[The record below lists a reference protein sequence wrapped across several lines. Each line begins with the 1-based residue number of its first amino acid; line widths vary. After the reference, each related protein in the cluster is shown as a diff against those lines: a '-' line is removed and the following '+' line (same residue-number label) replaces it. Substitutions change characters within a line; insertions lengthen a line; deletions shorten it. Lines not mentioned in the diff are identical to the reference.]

1 MIYYDNYV
9 VMSILYD
16 VVIVQ
21 HFEIILTI
29 IYIVVIFISE
39 ILQYF
44 TAVILLTALPSRNMA
59 TSLPHLVAIDVE
71 RTQQYQGDT

>member
-9 VMSILYD
+9 VISILYD
-16 VVIVQ
+16 VVIIQ

-29 IYIVVIFISE
+29 IYIVVIFISG

-44 TAVILLTALPSRNMA
+44 TAVILLTALSLSRHPWQCF
-59 TSLPHLVAIDVE
+59 TFSEVV
-71 RTQQYQGDT
+71 

>member
-1 MIYYDNYV
+1 MVTQLMIYYNNYV
-9 VMSILYD
+9 VISILYD

-29 IYIVVIFISE
+29 IYIVVIFISG

-44 TAVILLTALPSRNMA
+44 TASTLLTPLTIYSDYELE
-59 TSLPHLVAIDVE
+59 S
-71 RTQQYQGDT
+71 